1 MVNSSCLK
9 FLTYTLFQEKH
20 LQALFSLQLCLE
32 IVFILYIFINI
43 FPDVCETSFKIKEV
57 IESKINLYKNGKAT
71 NIKEYL
77 GYIPYAE
84 GHNAFHQ
91 SKCD

>member
-1 MVNSSCLK
+1 M
-9 FLTYTLFQEKH
+9 
-20 LQALFSLQLCLE
+20 
-32 IVFILYIFINI
+32 FILYTFINI
-43 FPDVCETSFKIKEV
+43 FPDVCETSFKIKET

-77 GYIPYAE
+77 RYIPYAE

-91 SKCD
+91 SKCVNISGFHFITSNLFLVISPKVLWIKKVAEGN